1 MLFVSHHSGFG
12 PWLVLS
18 LGTPPKRSW
27 SFSGLVREP
36 WLQFLEARDHHM
48 MIRREPL
55 DVICSSPPPKQ
66 GSLTVNPPTPPF
78 LHPIPTLSCS
88 PGGRRGGPQDQAVVG
103 TGARWFT
110 GGHRSS
116 TPVNQAH
123 RACFCQLCAVLLAAP
138 GLPRS

>member
-1 MLFVSHHSGFG
+1 MSSAPVPTQS
-12 PWLVLS
+12 
-18 LGTPPKRSW
+18 R
-27 SFSGLVREP
+27 
-36 WLQFLEARDHHM
+36 ARL
-48 MIRREPL
+48 PL
-55 DVICSSPPPKQ
+55 THP
-66 GSLTVNPPTPPF
+66 PPF

-88 PGGRRGGPQDQAVVG
+88 RGGRRGGPQDQAVVG

-138 GLPRS
+138 GLPGS